1 LDFSKG
7 VKQKNSPIEPKV
19 IKGALP
25 CAVFLRLQ
33 CLRAVPVPFGKTS
46 AKPLVANQPR
56 SHERKGLRIFHEI
69 QQLKFGALS
78 WEVTSPAVGLG
89 PSGSEN
95 CREAKLPTGAQ
106 RFL

>member
-1 LDFSKG
+1 
-7 VKQKNSPIEPKV
+7 
-19 IKGALP
+19 
-25 CAVFLRLQ
+25 
-33 CLRAVPVPFGKTS
+33 VPFGKTS

-89 PSGSEN
+89 PSG
-95 CREAKLPTGAQ
+95 
-106 RFL
+106 